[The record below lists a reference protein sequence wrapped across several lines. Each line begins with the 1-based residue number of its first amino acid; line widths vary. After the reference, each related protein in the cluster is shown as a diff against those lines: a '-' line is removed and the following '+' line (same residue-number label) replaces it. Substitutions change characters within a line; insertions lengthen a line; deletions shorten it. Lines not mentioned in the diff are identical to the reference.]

1 MSVSFK
7 ELVDL
12 IAKDSVWVELNSGIR
27 ICLIAVHD
35 HENEVFTG
43 KYIPCAKNS
52 RFYPVKYKLVK
63 CVTGGKQ

>member
-1 MSVSFK
+1 MTTGFT
-7 ELVDL
+7 ELVNL
-12 IAKDSVWVELNSGIR
+12 IDKDSVWVELTSGIK

-43 KYIPCAKNS
+43 KYMPCAKNS
-52 RFYPVKYKLVK
+52 RSYPIKYKLVK